1 MTARAELLLPP
12 AALAGCVAAGVF
24 RDTLGVD
31 MPDRDRLNY
40 FPASPLFSVT
50 RVFEGQLHV
59 ARGLAD
65 ISTLRQQV
73 PDPALVARSPNAEPI
88 CSWSAGGIRALTIG
102 FYPEAW
108 IRLGGLPEGGH
119 VPEPVAALMH
129 GEWAD
134 ASASWAAFCVD
145 LQPLWGACR
154 GDSALQWAGS
164 HRLADWVRHVTK
176 AAALSGT
183 GQSLRSAERRF
194 RRWTGQTRQG
204 VDLFAKVEDLYARR
218 VEDPS
223 APLAE
228 LAADAGFS
236 DQSHMGRAVKR
247 VTGFSPARLNQLIE
261 TEEAFWCYRLM
272 GERF

>member
-12 AALAGCVAAGVF
+12 AALAGCVAAEVF

-59 ARGLAD
+59 AQGLAD
-65 ISTLRQQV
+65 IPTLRQQV
-73 PDPALVARSPNAEPI
+73 PDPALVARPPNAEPI
-88 CSWSAGGIRALTIG
+88 CSWSAGSVRALTIG

-108 IRLGGLPEGGH
+108 IRLGGVPEGGH

-129 GEWAD
+129 GEWDD
-134 ASASWAAFCVD
+134 APASWAVFCAD

-164 HRLADWVRHVTK
+164 HRLADWVRHVAK

-218 VEDPS
+218 VDDPA